1 MDEIEQ
7 KKQPVRALVEIQD
20 DKCKVCYACVRVCP
34 VKAIQVSEGKEFPK
48 IMPDRCIGCGSCIA
62 ACAPGAISCR
72 DSRAEVREIL
82 ASGQEVVAVTGPS
95 ISGEFADISD
105 YRKFVQ
111 MIKALGFKYVHGS
124 SFGVDLVAREYAE
137 LFNKNKGK
145 YYLTTTCPVVVSYIE
160 KYHPDLV
167 PNLAPIVS
175 PMIAITRVVR
185 KKYGPKVKVVYIG
198 PCIRNKDEAL
208 FFNAGEAPDAVI
220 TFVELRQL
228 FTEFNIS
235 ESMLE
240 FSDFNSP
247 IGYKGSLFP
256 ISNGLVQAAG
266 MSEDLLTGTVI
277 TAGGKVRMLGA
288 ATSFASHINTISCHF
303 NMFYCDGC
311 IMGPGTSPNGDK
323 YLRRSLVIDY
333 ANKRLAN
340 FNRNAWEKNM
350 AEYGEIDFARTFTR
364 DDQRLPEPD
373 EDTIRDIMRSLDIEK
388 PEDELGCNA
397 CGYPSCRDF
406 AVSIAQ
412 GIASPEMCNA
422 FSTKN
427 KQNYI
432 RTLKQTNEKLAQ
444 MQEAL
449 QDSERI
455 ARQEQEIA
463 KEASAII
470 SAMLQKIPNA
480 LVIVDKNLKILQ
492 SNESFIEL
500 VGDDAR
506 EINEVIPGL
515 VGADLKT
522 LLPHTFYNLFSY
534 VLTSNEDVI
543 NRDVHMDDELFNISV
558 FPIRQNRIVGAVI
571 RDLSMPEVQKEE
583 VINRVTDVID
593 KNLELVQKIGF
604 ILGEGASETEKMLNS
619 IIESY
624 KSGKKK

>member
-1 MDEIEQ
+1 L
-7 KKQPVRALVEIQD
+7 KPLVEIHD
-20 DKCKVCYACVRVCP
+20 DKCRVCYACVRVCP
-34 VKAIQVSEGKEFPK
+34 VKAIQVSEGQDYPRILTE
-48 IMPDRCIGCGSCIA
+48 RCIGCGNCIS
-62 ACAPGAISCR
+62 ACTPGAISYR

-82 ASGQEVVAVTGPS
+82 ASGAEVIAITGPS
-95 ISGEFADISD
+95 ISGEFSDITD

-137 LFNKNKGK
+137 LFKKSKGK
-145 YYLTTTCPVVVSYIE
+145 YYITTTCPVVVSFVE

-175 PMIAITRVVR
+175 PMIAAAKVVR
-185 KKYGPKVKVVYIG
+185 KKYGAGVKIVYIG

-208 FFNAGEAPDAVI
+208 LYEGENSLDAVI

-228 FTEFNIS
+228 FTEYNIN

-240 FSDFNSP
+240 YSDFNSP

-266 MSEDLLTGTVI
+266 LGEDLLTGNVI

-288 ATSFASHINTISCHF
+288 ANSFGSHINTIQCHF
-303 NMFYCDGC
+303 NMFFCDGC
-311 IMGPGTSPNGDK
+311 IMGPGTSANGDK
-323 YLRRSLVIDY
+323 YLRRSLVIEY
-333 ANKRLAN
+333 AHKRLAN
-340 FNRNAWEKNM
+340 FNKTGWEKNM
-350 AEYGEIDFARTFTR
+350 EEYGKMDFGRYFTR
-364 DDQRLPEPD
+364 DDQRLPDPAE
-373 EDTIRDIMRSLDIEK
+373 ETIHDIMRSLNIEK
-388 PEDELGCNA
+388 PEDELGCSA

-406 AVSIAQ
+406 AISIAQ
-412 GIASPEMCNA
+412 GIATPEMCNA
-422 FSTKN
+422 FSTRN

-432 RTLKQTNEKLAQ
+432 KTLKQTNEKLAQ
-444 MQEAL
+444 MQDAL
-449 QDSERI
+449 LDSEKI
-455 ARQEQEIA
+455 ARKEQEVA
-463 KEASAII
+463 KEASTII

-480 LVIVDKNLKILQ
+480 LVIVDKNLRILQ
-492 SNESFIEL
+492 SNQSFIDL

-515 VGADLKT
+515 TGADLKT

-534 VLTSNEDVI
+534 VLTSNEEIV
-543 NRDVHMDDELFNISV
+543 NRDVHRDDELYNISV
-558 FPIRQNRIVGAVI
+558 FPIRQGRIVGAVI

-624 KSGKKK
+624 KIGKKK